1 MNSMQ
6 QYYNSSAVNQWGYT
20 LIELMIVIAVIGIL
34 AAIAV
39 PYYQDY
45 ITKAQVSEAFNM
57 MYGLKTSV
65 ATNLQQG
72 TCFANGAMTATHVDI
87 LTGKYGTAV
96 ITAATSGLP
105 PCGIEY
111 TFSSSGVSNYITEKN
126 LVFNV
131 NDNGV
136 LEKLA
141 TTTVDNKYLP
151 QAIK

>member
-1 MNSMQ
+1 MTPMRRYDNSPTI
-6 QYYNSSAVNQWGYT
+6 NQCGYT

-57 MYGLKTSV
+57 VYGLKTSV

-72 TCFANGAMTATHVDI
+72 TCFANGSMTVTNVDM

-96 ITAATSGLP
+96 ITAAVSGLP
-105 PCGIEY
+105 PCSIEY
-111 TFSSSGVSNYITEKN
+111 TFNSSGVSNYIIEKS
-126 LVFNV
+126 LVFSV

-136 LEKLA
+136 LEKLS
-141 TTTVDNKYLP
+141 TTTVDDKYLP
-151 QAIK
+151 NAIK

>member
-1 MNSMQ
+1 MTPMRRYDNSPTI
-6 QYYNSSAVNQWGYT
+6 NQCGYT

-57 MYGLKTSV
+57 VYGLKTSV

-72 TCFANGAMTATHVDI
+72 TCFENGSTTVTNVDVM
-87 LTGKYGTAV
+87 TGKYGTAI
-96 ITAATSGLP
+96 ITANTLGLP
-105 PCGIEY
+105 PCGIQY
-111 TFSSSGVSNYITEKN
+111 TFNSSGVSSQIKEKS

-131 NDNGV
+131 SDNGV
-136 LEKLA
+136 LEKLL
-141 TTTVDNKYLP
+141 TTTVNDKYLP

>member
-1 MNSMQ
+1 MTSMR
-6 QYYNSSAVNQWGYT
+6 QYDNSSAVNQWGYT

-34 AAIAV
+34 SAIAV
-39 PYYQDY
+39 PYYQEY

-72 TCFANGAMTATHVDI
+72 TCFSNGAITATHADA
-87 LTGKYGTAV
+87 LNGKYGTAV

-105 PCGIEY
+105 PCSIEY
-111 TFSSSGVSNYITEKN
+111 IFNSSGVSNYIAEKS

-136 LEKLA
+136 LKKLA